1 MKKLLLLLL
10 VFISTISFC
19 YAAEE
24 IVLDL
29 PSNNL
34 KLAIIE
40 QQVEA
45 LGETE
50 KQDMSKESLKDL
62 HQVQVSDYENS
73 EEMIQ
78 SPVVSAPILQ
88 GVTNFFSAKAER
100 TDTTTSLF
108 KKYTTKE
115 FESGPFEKLYLW
127 GAYQG
132 NFDTLIPKGGNGYFL
147 YDPALINIF
156 LDGKFRGGKEGFRIM
171 ADPTPQNNRP
181 FMRQFIQDAYFYT
194 KRVPNHTVMVGNSR
208 VGIGDE
214 GRSSSFVLPLVNRAQ
229 ISRNLSNVR
238 KFGVRVKGN
247 YKLVDYDI
255 GGYSSDTFFRE
266 FFPGTEFTGWV
277 NFKPLG
283 MTDGRY
289 GKLTTGGGISS
300 GHNNIHYFLSG
311 VYLGYEYKR
320 FWTKFEYMD
329 SNGSNS
335 QVGPSTLRANGWFG
349 TMGYKITPKLEVVA
363 RYDSYDPNKN
373 VKNDRTNEYTAGLT
387 YYLKGQALRLMLNYV
402 YCQNQTIKD
411 SHRIIVGTQII
422 L

>member
-1 MKKLLLLLL
+1 MKKFLILTL
-10 VFISTISFC
+10 VFINTISSC
-19 YAAEE
+19 VAADE

-29 PSNNL
+29 SSYNQ
-34 KLAIIE
+34 KLAIVE
-40 QQVEA
+40 QKVEP
-45 LGETE
+45 LGDAD
-50 KQDMSKESLKDL
+50 KQELINESYKEWSPSA
-62 HQVQVSDYENS
+62 VSDYENS
-73 EEMIQ
+73 AEVIQ
-78 SPVVSAPILQ
+78 SPVLQ
-88 GVTNFFSAKAER
+88 TQVLKGMSNFFSAQVER
-100 TDTTTSLF
+100 TDKPTSLF
-108 KKYTTKE
+108 KKYTTRE
-115 FESGPFEKLYLW
+115 FETGPVEKLYLW

-132 NFDTLIPKGGNGYFL
+132 NFDTLINKGGNGHFF

-156 LDGKFRGGKEGFRIM
+156 LDGQFRGGKEGFRIM
-171 ADPTPQNNRP
+171 ADPTPQDNRP
-181 FMRQFIQDAYFYT
+181 FMRHLLQDAYFYT
-194 KRVPNHTVMVGNSR
+194 KRIPNHTIMVGNSR
-208 VGIGDE
+208 VGLGDE

-247 YKLVDYDI
+247 YRLVDYDI

-277 NFKPLG
+277 NLKPLG

-335 QVGPSTLRANGWFG
+335 QVGPCSLRASGWFG
-349 TMGYKITPKLEVVA
+349 TIGYKITPKLEFIA
-363 RYDSYDPNKN
+363 RYDSFDPNKN
-373 VKNDRTNEYTAGLT
+373 VHNDRTNEYTAGLT

-402 YCQNQTIKD
+402 YCQNESIKD